1 MSSIVEL
8 RLPDRF
14 ENEADITNIVLLTDL
29 LVVMLAQ
36 PDADTAIDGM
46 HRVMQIISDHAHAL
60 RERLKGSKQCAG

>member
-1 MSSIVEL
+1 MSNVVEL

-14 ENEADITNIVLLTDL
+14 ENEADIQDIVVLTDL

-46 HRVMQIISDHAHAL
+46 HRVMQIVSDHAHAL
-60 RERLKGSKQCAG
+60 RERLRNGGLA

>member
-1 MSSIVEL
+1 MSILEF

-14 ENEADITNIVLLTDL
+14 ENEADIQDIVLLTDL

-46 HRVMQIISDHAHAL
+46 HRVMQIISDRAHAL
-60 RERLKGSKQCAG
+60 RDRLNGGNQ

>member
-1 MSSIVEL
+1 MSNVVEL

-14 ENEADITNIVLLTDL
+14 ENEADITDIVLLTDL

-46 HRVMQIISDHAHAL
+46 HRVMQIISDRAHDL
-60 RERLKGSKQCAG
+60 RARLLVRQP

>member
-1 MSSIVEL
+1 MSNIVEF

-14 ENEADITNIVLLTDL
+14 ENEADIQNIVVLIDL

-46 HRVMQIISDHAHAL
+46 HRVTQIISDHAHAL
-60 RERLKGSKQCAG
+60 RDRLRNGGVA